1 MDALPIAAVI
11 YPADFNPSPLLAE
24 FAQELKAAGV
34 RLVGAVQYDNGP
46 METCGIEFEVLPTGQ
61 RMALSQELGTG
72 SSACRLDP
80 NAMADAAA
88 LIKQGINQGA
98 QLAVFNKFGAQ
109 EAGGDGLRA
118 EMIDAVMA
126 GIPLLTA
133 VPERF
138 TDDWNE
144 FTGGESSVLPMEA
157 DALRQW
163 WQALNA

>member
-1 MDALPIAAVI
+1 MEALPIAAVI
-11 YPADFNPSPLLAE
+11 YPADYNPSPLLAD
-24 FAQELKAAGV
+24 FAQTLKAAGI
-34 RLVGAVQYDNGP
+34 RLVGAIQYDNGP
-46 METCGIEFEVLPTGQ
+46 METCGIEFEVLPDGL
-61 RMALSQELGTG
+61 RMGLSQNLGSG

-88 LIKQGINQGA
+88 LIKRGINEGA
-98 QLAVFNKFGAQ
+98 QLAIFNKFGAQ

-138 TDDWNE
+138 TAEWNE
-144 FTGGESSVLPMEA
+144 FTGGESTLLPMEA
-157 DALRQW
+157 TAIRQW
-163 WQALNA
+163 WDALGA

>member
-1 MDALPIAAVI
+1 MEAMPIAAVI
-11 YPADFNPSPLLAE
+11 YPADYNPSPLLAD

-61 RMALSQELGTG
+61 RMGLSQDLGAG
-72 SSACRLDP
+72 SNACRLDP

-88 LIKQGINQGA
+88 LIKQGISAGA
-98 QLAVFNKFGAQ
+98 QLAIFNKFGAQ

-118 EMIDAVMA
+118 EMIDAVVA

-138 TDDWNE
+138 TAEWNE
-144 FTGGESSVLPMEA
+144 FTGGESASLAMTA

>member
-11 YPADFNPSPLLAE
+11 YPADYNPSPLLAE

-46 METCGIEFEVLPTGQ
+46 METCGIEFEVLPGGQ
-61 RMALSQELGTG
+61 RMGLSQDLGSG
-72 SSACRLDP
+72 SNACRLDP

-88 LIKQGINQGA
+88 LIKQGIHQGA
-98 QLAVFNKFGAQ
+98 QLAIFNKFGAQ

-138 TDDWNE
+138 TDDWNA
-144 FTGGESSVLPMEA
+144 FTGGESTCLPMSP

-163 WQALNA
+163 WMSIQS

>member
-1 MDALPIAAVI
+1 MEALPIAAVI
-11 YPADFNPSPLLAE
+11 YPADYNPSPLLAQ
-24 FAQELKAAGV
+24 FAESLKAEGV

-46 METCGIEFEVLPTGQ
+46 METCGIEFEVLPSGQ
-61 RMALSQELGTG
+61 RMGLSQELGAG

-88 LIKQGINQGA
+88 LIKQGINEGA
-98 QLAVFNKFGAQ
+98 QLAIFNKFGAQ

-126 GIPLLTA
+126 GIPLITA

-138 TDDWNE
+138 TDDWIE
-144 FTGGESSVLPMEA
+144 FTGGESTSLPMDA

-163 WQALNA
+163 WQALTA